1 VYQEFLKAHG
11 DLFVQA
17 VPGSTMH
24 PYMTTS
30 VLKRFAGF
38 LRPEAFVG

>member
-1 VYQEFLKAHG
+1 
-11 DLFVQA
+11 LFVQA

>member
-1 VYQEFLKAHG
+1 MLNVA
-11 DLFVQA
+11 
-17 VPGSTMH
+17 PGPFGCAQNPESTMN

-38 LRPEAFVG
+38 LPSEAFVG